1 MIPDP
6 TEIEPGAE
14 DWFAFV
20 EPLSPELKARA
31 DREWEML

>member
-6 TEIEPGAE
+6 DDIEPGAE
-14 DWFAFV
+14 DFYGRIDA
-20 EPLSPELKARA
+20 LSPELKARA